1 MEQKLNINLIIR
13 MYCDH
18 AYSVEDIC
26 LRLRYP
32 TEAVQSVV
40 EKYGL
45 ENGKSRYSE
54 SCISFS

>member
-13 MYCDH
+13 MYYDH
-18 AYSVEDIC
+18 TYSVEDIC

-32 TEAVQSVV
+32 TKAVELVV
-40 EKYGL
+40 KKYGL

-54 SCISFS
+54 SCDSSS

>member
-18 AYSVEDIC
+18 AYSVESIC

-32 TEAVQSVV
+32 TEAVESVV
-40 EKYGL
+40 KKYGL
-45 ENGKSRYSE
+45 EYGKSGYSE
-54 SCISFS
+54 SCTGSS

>member
-1 MEQKLNINLIIR
+1 MEQRLNINLIIR

-18 AYSVEDIC
+18 TYSVDDIC

-40 EKYGL
+40 KKYGL
-45 ENGKSRYSE
+45 EHGKSRYSE
-54 SCISFS
+54 SCFSSS

>member
-1 MEQKLNINLIIR
+1 MEQKLNINLITR

-32 TEAVQSVV
+32 QPAVHAVIEYHKLEHSKPQRNQSS
-40 EKYGL
+40 Y
-45 ENGKSRYSE
+45 
-54 SCISFS
+54 

>member
-18 AYSVEDIC
+18 AYSVEAIC

-32 TEAVQSVV
+32 TEAVNSVV
-40 EKYGL
+40 KKYRL
-45 ENGKSRYSE
+45 EYGKSRYGK
-54 SCISFS
+54 SCASSS